1 MAEQKMPLDA
11 EEVTPEIISPEEVR
25 RRHENREL
33 KPKKKRSFGSRFKD
47 LIFVAGPEEVKES
60 LIEDVIKPSIRDFI
74 ADMLYTAVD
83 VAVYGRSGTG
93 RKHRKGGR
101 VTVGNDKELTDY
113 NGIFSRGRKKPKK
126 TNGYDFKDV
135 RFDDRHDADNAFEEL
150 YDMLCEKNVVDVA
163 TYYDIAR
170 ENGGHVLV
178 EEDHT
183 DRDWGWRS
191 LEGTGYHRDG
201 DGYALLLPKPEWL
214 KR

>member
-1 MAEQKMPLDA
+1 MAEHKMPLDS
-11 EEVTPEIISPEEVR
+11 EEVTPEIITPEEVR
-25 RRHENREL
+25 RRHERGQE
-33 KPKKKRSFGSRFKD
+33 KTKKKKKSYGQRFKD

-83 VAVYGRSGTG
+83 VAVYGRSGGG
-93 RKHRKGGR
+93 RKRRKGGR
-101 VTVGNDKELTDY
+101 VTVRNDRELTDY
-113 NGIFSRGRKKPKK
+113 NGVFGNRKKPKK
-126 TNGYDFKDV
+126 TNGYDFRDV
-135 RFDDRHDADNAFEEL
+135 MFDDRRDADLAFDDL

-170 ENGGHVLV
+170 EHNGRVLV

-191 LEGTGYHRDG
+191 LDGTGYHHDA
-201 DGYALLLPKPEWL
+201 DGYALILPKPEWL